1 MKWTVTYRGKS
12 GKTETKVFEAESRN
26 ALFSLL
32 KSDGI
37 IPIRVVEGT
46 VKCDSSTPKWV
57 LLLIGLVVI
66 VAAACL
72 MWFLFSCG
80 SNNASSTDKAKR
92 VIATEPTQRIK
103 NTQYRVQYQKPAKTG
118 DKLADALA
126 EVEAAENALT
136 INAAP
141 KIKIPP
147 GYTNR
152 TFKTGVEQLMS
163 WVFTTEVGD
172 MPMPIPAISDEDRKQ
187 LAVILV
193 SKNEIKDGDS
203 ERVIFAKES
212 VDYAKEEMRKFI
224 TQGGDPDE
232 FLQYYFSQLRHA
244 FEFRNE
250 AQQQYYD
257 LQEEDPE
264 LAEDFAKKVNKRFDE
279 KGIKRIL
286 TEKDEQETEE
296 FVQ

>member
-1 MKWTVTYRGKS
+1 MKWTVTYHGKT
-12 GKTETKVFEAESRN
+12 GKTESKVYEAESRD

-32 KSDGI
+32 KADEIS
-37 IPIRVVEGT
+37 PIRIEEGAGKD
-46 VKCDSSTPKWV
+46 VSPKRAKAV
-57 LLLIGLVVI
+57 IGIALIAV
-66 VAAACL
+66 AACL
-72 MWFLFSCG
+72 AWLLLFR
-80 SNNASSTDKAKR
+80 NADDVRVDNKEKPLDKQMASAAKNR
-92 VIATEPTQRIK
+92 PQGK
-103 NTQYRVQYQKPAKTG
+103 VQYKKPPKTG

-126 EVEAAENALT
+126 AVAAAEDALT
-136 INAAP
+136 IQPAL
-141 KIKIPP
+141 KVKIPP

-172 MPMPIPAISDEDRKQ
+172 MPMPIPAISEDDRKQ
-187 LAVILV
+187 LAAILV
-193 SKNEIKDGDS
+193 SKNEVKEGDS
-203 ERVIFAKES
+203 ERTVLAKES

-224 TQGGDPDE
+224 KQGGDPDD
-232 FLQYYFSQLRHA
+232 FLQYYFNQLRHA

-264 LAEDFAKKVNKRFDE
+264 LAEEFAREVNKSFDE

-286 TEKDEQETEE
+286 TEKDEQEEE
-296 FVQ
+296 EATK